1 MVLASNSEI
10 SASSPCHDGNCPP
23 WCEQEHLGRM
33 QDPLG
38 FHHDSEVAR
47 IVLEFAEESDQPTD
61 LFVNVSQ
68 HVQAAAAPEPVL
80 IEVQDALHS
89 LLLLTPTDCVRL
101 SRALLESADV
111 AGVAT
116 ADEQYADELKDLLLT
131 MCCRLERADASGHGR
146 SEVPRGQQAQGRS
159 SGSWRTAQMGAQ
171 AGTTQGRSRRD
182 HGSR

>member
-1 MVLASNSEI
+1 MVLASNTDI
-10 SASSPCHDGNCPP
+10 SASSLCNDGNCPP

-47 IVLEFAEESDQPTD
+47 IMVEFAEEPDQPTD
-61 LFVNVSQ
+61 LFVNVTQ
-68 HVQAAAAPEPVL
+68 HVQTVAPPGPVL

-101 SRALLESADV
+101 SQALLESADI

-116 ADEQYADELKDLLLT
+116 ADEQYAHELKDLLLT
-131 MCCRLERADASGHGR
+131 MCCRLERAEASGHEG
-146 SEVPRGQQAQGRS
+146 SEVPRGHQAQSRS
-159 SGSWRTAQMGAQ
+159 SGSWRTAEVGAQ
-171 AGTTQGRSRRD
+171 AGPAQRRSPSD
-182 HGSR
+182 H